1 MTKRLAGIALTLL
14 CLVHGAPRLHASDAM
29 KAILD
34 SYLTIHAQLAADKTD
49 GIKAAAANIAT
60 KAESLGANGAA
71 IAKAAKAIGTAADLA
86 AAREAFGPLSDAVIA
101 GVRADGQNLGDVKV
115 AFCPMNKRSWMQK
128 DPAIKNPYYGT
139 MMSTCGEF
147 KK

>member
-1 MTKRLAGIALTLL
+1 MRTLVGTALTFL
-14 CLVHGAPRLHASDAM
+14 CLVYATSHLHASETM
-29 KAILD
+29 KAIVD
-34 SYLTIHAQLAADKTD
+34 SYLTIHAKLAADKTD

-60 KAESLGANGAA
+60 KAETMGANGAA
-71 IAKAAKAIGTAADLA
+71 IAKAAKAVGAAADLT

-101 GVRADGQNLGDVKV
+101 GVRAEGQGFGDVKV
-115 AFCPMNKRSWMQK
+115 AYCPMVKRSWMQK

-139 MMSTCGEF
+139 TMPTCGEF